1 MPDQAEPR
9 RHPRADAL
17 RNRER
22 VLTAAREAFA
32 TEGPSV
38 SLDEIA
44 RRAGLGP
51 GTLHR
56 HFPTKRALL
65 AAVIAD
71 RLGSLAD
78 TAAELADATDAGAA
92 FFVFFDKLVD
102 AARDHLALAAVFT
115 TPDEISDAAR
125 EAGIRLTST
134 MRVLLHRAQEVGAV
148 RPDIDIGELHAIIAG
163 ALTIE
168 QRLPS
173 PASRGRGIRVI
184 VDGLRH
190 SGQPRPPAPVLVEHT
205 PSVDVEGAND
215 A

>member
-1 MPDQAEPR
+1 MPEQAAPR

-65 AAVIAD
+65 AAVIAAS
-71 RLGSLAD
+71 LGSM
-78 TAAELADATDAGAA
+78 ADAAH
-92 FFVFFDKLVD
+92 
-102 AARDHLALAAVFT
+102 DHLALAAVFT

-125 EAGIRLTST
+125 EAGIRLTAN
-134 MRVLLHRAQEVGAV
+134 MRVLLHRAQEDGAV
-148 RPDIDIGELHAIIAG
+148 RPDIDIDELHAIIAG
-163 ALTIE
+163 VLTIE

-184 VDGLRH
+184 VDGLRYR
-190 SGQPRPPAPVLVEHT
+190 G
-205 PSVDVEGAND
+205 
-215 A
+215 